1 MMMMMDGQWRE
12 CKEMEMEMEML
23 MGDGDDGQTVF
34 GGIGKRKRS
43 GHRAH
48 RTQESHSRL
57 ALHLLDEMI
66 GWRNGRGTTGE
77 SGGQTNPRT
86 GSSPAEQI
94 AEVRVSLQQ
103 IRQQEPIII

>member
-1 MMMMMDGQWRE
+1 MDDDDGWTVEE

-66 GWRNGRGTTGE
+66 GWRNAEEQLVSRVDKRTQGQAVPLQNRLPKSE
-77 SGGQTNPRT
+77 SPCNK
-86 GSSPAEQI
+86 
-94 AEVRVSLQQ
+94 
-103 IRQQEPIII
+103 